1 MPFVTI
7 KNVIQANLFQLCV
20 FIYFPSSMQVMM
32 QPQNRD
38 MSFSLYISSL
48 AVSDTIAMLIGKSEL
63 YSKGYI
69 YTFIQTRI
77 QTAFALH

>member
-1 MPFVTI
+1 
-7 KNVIQANLFQLCV
+7 
-20 FIYFPSSMQVMM
+20 MQVMM

-69 YTFIQTRI
+69 YTYKQGYKQLLPYINIVRKNSDCSQLRYLLFTKGWG
-77 QTAFALH
+77 